1 MYLFSSFMVS
11 FHSFCG
17 SGSSHKSAL
26 RRFTHRERHFTFVID
41 RSHFKNHTT
50 CHSGYNIEKRKSW
63 FHFNDLCRKMKAGWG
78 GWVGLVLRCYI
89 ITCQRRCCAQNQ
101 HSVQTT
107 QNVDSEE
114 MPFVAVY
121 VILINEMGFRD
132 RLLFLKTQNVDS
144 EAMPFLH
151 VYVMLNNKM
160 GCWYRLLFLRTSPNQ
175 QKGSLRRT
183 ETTNLTVT
191 EHHPHQQICW
201 STKWV
206 DHQDCCFWPP
216 FTFLVSPTGTK
227 WGSVPICIVMKV
239 TQPRG

>member
-1 MYLFSSFMVS
+1 M
-11 FHSFCG
+11 
-17 SGSSHKSAL
+17 
-26 RRFTHRERHFTFVID
+26 
-41 RSHFKNHTT
+41 
-50 CHSGYNIEKRKSW
+50 
-63 FHFNDLCRKMKAGWG
+63 
-78 GWVGLVLRCYI
+78 GWVNSAVL

-121 VILINEMGFRD
+121 VILINEMGLWH
-132 RLLFLKTQNVDS
+132 RLLFLKTQNIDS
-144 EAMPFLH
+144 EGMPFLH
-151 VYVMLNNKM
+151 VYVMLTNKM
-160 GCWYRLLFLRTSPNQ
+160 GRWYRLLFLRTSPNQ
-175 QKGSLRRT
+175 QKGSSRRT

-206 DHQDCCFWPP
+206 DHQDCSFWPP

-227 WGSVPICIVMKV
+227 WGSVPICICVWWGKPQGLQGRLLWSIELQHSDCKLLPV
-239 TQPRG
+239 SHPRGRHLLELIHSSRT

>member
-1 MYLFSSFMVS
+1 M
-11 FHSFCG
+11 
-17 SGSSHKSAL
+17 
-26 RRFTHRERHFTFVID
+26 
-41 RSHFKNHTT
+41 
-50 CHSGYNIEKRKSW
+50 
-63 FHFNDLCRKMKAGWG
+63 
-78 GWVGLVLRCYI
+78 GWVDSAVL

-121 VILINEMGFRD
+121 VILINEMGLWH
-132 RLLFLKTQNVDS
+132 RLLFLKTQNIDS
-144 EAMPFLH
+144 EGMPFLH
-151 VYVMLNNKM
+151 VYVMLTNKM
-160 GCWYRLLFLRTSPNQ
+160 GRWYRLLFLRTSPNQ
-175 QKGSLRRT
+175 QKGSLGRT

-206 DHQDCCFWPP
+206 DRQDCCFWPP

-227 WGSVPICIVMKV
+227 WGSVPIWYGGSNAEECTSKI
-239 TQPRG
+239 